1 MKLLTIGISGASCSG
16 KTTVASMLEKTLP
29 WCSVIN
35 QDKYYYEEDSC
46 HHVKSA
52 NMINWEV
59 LSAFNMEKMKEDISV
74 VSKNLLKGP
83 PPCENNTI
91 AYPGFKSIK
100 MRLCPVLIVE
110 GIVIFKDQDL
120 FNLCDKK
127 YFVEIDRD
135 TCQSR
140 RQSRV
145 WDPEGD
151 NWEENPEY
159 FESVAWPEYLNC
171 VQEVK
176 ELSGVNFLDSN
187 VSSIETNFEHILT
200 DIVDSLKV

>member
-1 MKLLTIGISGASCSG
+1 MLTFW
-16 KTTVASMLEKTLP
+16 M
-29 WCSVIN
+29 
-35 QDKYYYEEDSC
+35 
-46 HHVKSA
+46 VKKQ
-52 NMINWEV
+52 M
-59 LSAFNMEKMKEDISV
+59 M
-74 VSKNLLKGP
+74 
-83 PPCENNTI
+83 T
-91 AYPGFKSIK
+91 
-100 MRLCPVLIVE
+100 

-120 FNLCDKK
+120 LNLCDKK

-135 TCQSR
+135 TCQAR

-151 NWEENPEY
+151 NWEESPEY

-176 ELSGVNFLDSN
+176 ELPGVNFLDSN
-187 VSSIETNFEHILT
+187 VSSIEANFEHILT